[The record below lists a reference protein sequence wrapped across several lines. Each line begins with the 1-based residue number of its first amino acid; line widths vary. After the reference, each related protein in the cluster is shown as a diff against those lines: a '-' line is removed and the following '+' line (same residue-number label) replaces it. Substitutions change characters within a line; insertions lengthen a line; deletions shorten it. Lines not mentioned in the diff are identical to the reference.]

1 MLPAGPSPKCRR
13 LQPDRLAYHERTLRR
28 VPHRMLGWALA
39 LALGL
44 GLAPA
49 RAAEPDVAAG
59 LKLERVVLLMRH
71 GIRPPTKATVT
82 PPGIAAESWPQW
94 DAPYGHLTA
103 HGAEA
108 IRLLGRFDR
117 ERLVRRGLLPA
128 ESCPKAGTVVVW
140 SDTDQR
146 TISTGDALLNG
157 MFPGCRLRNGHL
169 AQGAKDPLFNPYK
182 DGVAVDATAARQAIL
197 AHIGSLEQIRQRHG
211 AAFDRLQQV
220 LGCCAPAV
228 CQAAGLPAGCRL
240 AELPGDIAPPEPGD
254 GRPDLTGLFDF
265 APSAAQSLMLEYAEG
280 RKQVGWGRVT
290 AADLELIG
298 SLHAMK
304 GDLVQRPALLGA
316 HGATRLARRMLD
328 ALERDDGPL
337 VTVLVGH
344 DTNIGD
350 LSGLL
355 DFDFQV
361 PGYAADTPPP
371 GSGVGFE
378 LLADPTGARY
388 VQVFYRSQSLQQ
400 MRELTPLDAAHPAFR
415 QALSIRGC
423 AMPGDATRCPLDTFA
438 RLVRSKLISAP

>member
-1 MLPAGPSPKCRR
+1 MGSA
-13 LQPDRLAYHERTLRR
+13 PDRA
-28 VPHRMLGWALA
+28 LGWLLALVLA
-39 LALGL
+39 LAPV
-44 GLAPA
+44 PA
-49 RAAEPDVAAG
+49 RAVEPDAAAG
-59 LKLERVVLLMRH
+59 LTLERVVLLMRH

-82 PPGIAAESWPQW
+82 PLGIAAAPWPKW

-117 ERLVRRGLLPA
+117 ESLAARGLLPS
-128 ESCPKAGTVVVW
+128 EGCPKPSVVSVW

-146 TISTGDALLNG
+146 TIATGDELLKG
-157 MFPGCRLRNGHL
+157 MFPGCELRNGHL

-182 DGVAVDATAARQAIL
+182 DGVAVDAAAARQAIL
-197 AHIGSLEQIRQRHG
+197 SRVGSLESLRRRHG
-211 AAFDRLQQV
+211 AAFDRLQHV

-228 CQAAGLPAGCRL
+228 CQAAGLPTSCRM

-265 APSAAQSLMLEYAEG
+265 APSAAQTLMLEYAEG
-280 RKQVGWGRVT
+280 KKQVGWGRVT

-298 SLHAMK
+298 SLHALK
-304 GDLVQRPALLGA
+304 GDLLQRPALLGA

-328 ALERDDGPL
+328 AMEGADRPL
-337 VTVLVGH
+337 YTVLVGH

-361 PGYAADTPPP
+361 TGYAANTPPP
-371 GSGVGFE
+371 GSAVGFE
-378 LLADPTGARY
+378 LLADRAGARY
-388 VQVFYRSQSLQQ
+388 VRAFYRSQSLQQ
-400 MRELTPLDAAHPAFR
+400 MRELTALDAARPAFR
-415 QALSIRGC
+415 QALSIPGC
-423 AMPGDATRCPLDTFA
+423 ALPGDAARCSLDTFA
-438 RLVRSKLISAP
+438 RLVRGKLIPAP

>member
-1 MLPAGPSPKCRR
+1 MKPA
-13 LQPDRLAYHERTLRR
+13 LRR
-28 VPHRMLGWALA
+28 ALGCALA
-39 LALGL
+39 LVLGV
-44 GLAPA
+44 GPAPA
-49 RAAEPDVAAG
+49 RSTEPDVTG
-59 LKLERVVLLMRH
+59 VLKLERMVLLMRH

-82 PPGIAAESWPQW
+82 PLGITAAPWPKW
-94 DAPYGHLTA
+94 DAPYGRLTP

-117 ERLVRRGLLPA
+117 ESLAARGLLPA
-128 ESCPKAGTVVVW
+128 DGCPKAGSVVVW

-146 TISTGDALLNG
+146 TIATGDALLRG
-157 MFPGCRLRNGHL
+157 MFPGCGLRNGHL

-182 DGVAVDATAARQAIL
+182 DGVAVDAAAARQAIL
-197 AHIGSLEQIRQRHG
+197 AHVGSLDQLRQRYG
-211 AAFDRLQQV
+211 SAFDRLQQA

-228 CQAAGLPAGCRL
+228 CRAAGLPAGCRM

-265 APSAAQSLMLEYAEG
+265 APSAAQTLMLEYAEG

-328 ALERDDGPL
+328 TLERADGPRL
-337 VTVLVGH
+337 TVLVGH

-355 DFDFQV
+355 DFDFHV
-361 PGYAADTPPP
+361 TGYAADTPPP
-371 GSGVGFE
+371 GGGVGFE
-378 LLADPTGARY
+378 LLTDRTGARH
-388 VQVFYRSQSLQQ
+388 VRVVYRSQTLQQ
-400 MRELTPLDAAHPAFR
+400 MRELTPLDASHPPFR
-415 QALSIRGC
+415 QALAVPGC
-423 AMPGDATRCPLDTFA
+423 ALPSDATRCSLETFV
-438 RLVRSKLISAP
+438 RLVRSKLVSIP

>member
-1 MLPAGPSPKCRR
+1 MPSSRLNPVCPVLLTERPGLCRSETHGEAAKQAGANRKTLRLYEAAGMLPAGPSPKGRR

-265 APSAAQSLMLEYAEG
+265 APSAAQTLMLEYAEG

-290 AADLELIG
+290 AAELELIG
-298 SLHAMK
+298 NLHAMK

-316 HGATRLARRMLD
+316 HGATRLARRILG
-328 ALERDDGPL
+328 ALERRGRPA
-337 VTVLVGH
+337 
-344 DTNIGD
+344 
-350 LSGLL
+350 LSGVVWPRPHLRGFRRPARL
-355 DFDFQV
+355 RF
-361 PGYAADTPPP
+361 PGGRFGAGPAAP
-371 GSGVGFE
+371 GRGVGFE
-378 LLADPTGARY
+378 LLSDRTGARY
-388 VQVFYRSQSLQQ
+388 IRVVYRSQTLQ
-400 MRELTPLDAAHPAFR
+400 
-415 QALSIRGC
+415 
-423 AMPGDATRCPLDTFA
+423 
-438 RLVRSKLISAP
+438 

>member
-1 MLPAGPSPKCRR
+1 LKPA
-13 LQPDRLAYHERTLRR
+13 LRR
-28 VPHRMLGWALA
+28 ALA
-39 LALGL
+39 AAVVLALGL
-44 GLAPA
+44 GPA
-49 RAAEPDVAAG
+49 FTRAAEPDASAD

-82 PPGIAAESWPQW
+82 PPGITATPWPKW
-94 DAPYGHLTA
+94 DAPYGHLTP

-117 ERLVRRGLLPA
+117 ASLAARGLLPA
-128 ESCPKAGTVVVW
+128 DGCPKAGSVVVW

-146 TISTGDALLNG
+146 TIATGDALLKG
-157 MFPGCRLRNGHL
+157 MFPGCGVRNGHL

-182 DGVAVDATAARQAIL
+182 DGVAVDADAARQAIL
-197 AHIGSLEQIRQRHG
+197 GHIGSLEQLRQRLG
-211 AAFDRLQQV
+211 PAFDRLQQV

-240 AELPGDIAPPEPGD
+240 AELPGEIAPPEPGD

-265 APSAAQSLMLEYAEG
+265 APSAAQTLMLEYAEG

-290 AADLELIG
+290 GADLELIG

-304 GDLVQRPALLGA
+304 GDLIQRPALLGS

-328 ALERDDGPL
+328 ALERADGPRL
-337 VTVLVGH
+337 TVLVGH

-361 PGYAADTPPP
+361 SGYAADTPPP
-371 GSGVGFE
+371 GGAVGFE
-378 LLADPTGARY
+378 LLSDRTGARY
-388 VQVFYRSQSLQQ
+388 VRVVYRSQTLQQ
-400 MRELTPLDAAHPAFR
+400 MRELTPLDASHPPFR
-415 QALSIRGC
+415 QALAIPGC
-423 AMPGDATRCPLDTFA
+423 AVPGEATRCSFETFVK
-438 RLVRSKLISAP
+438 LVRGKLIADP